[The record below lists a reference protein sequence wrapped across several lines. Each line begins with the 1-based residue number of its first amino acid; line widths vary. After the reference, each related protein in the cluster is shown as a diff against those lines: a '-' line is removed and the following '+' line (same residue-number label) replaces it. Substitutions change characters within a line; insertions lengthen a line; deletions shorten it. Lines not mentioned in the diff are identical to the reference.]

1 MRGLALATVCV
12 LAPLLLPAVAAGA
25 ELLGL
30 NTPDQFKVGYQDQN
44 DRMRIVELVEPPETV
59 ENWTRLITALSL
71 FGVAGKATVG
81 DFEANWSGGLKRDCP
96 RAVIK
101 TVPGSVDG
109 RPARRSEV
117 SCPFLSK
124 TGRSEML
131 TAFIV
136 QGEGDLFM
144 VQVAF
149 GHEPDEADRALVAH
163 VGRSLKVCRE
173 DALDACKARQ
183 AVGFVASE

>member
-1 MRGLALATVCV
+1 MHRLALAAVCA
-12 LAPLLLPAVAAGA
+12 LALLLLPAAAAGA
-25 ELLGL
+25 EMLGL

-44 DRMRIVELVEPPETV
+44 GRMRIVELVEPPETV
-59 ENWTRLITALSL
+59 ENWTRLVTALSL
-71 FGVAGKATVG
+71 FGAAQKTTLG
-81 DFEANWSGGLKRDCP
+81 DFEANWSGGLRSDCP
-96 RAVIK
+96 KALIKAVA
-101 TVPGSVDG
+101 GSVDG

-117 SCPFLSK
+117 FCPFLPK
-124 TGRSEML
+124 TGRPEAL

-173 DALDACKARQ
+173 DALDACKSRQ